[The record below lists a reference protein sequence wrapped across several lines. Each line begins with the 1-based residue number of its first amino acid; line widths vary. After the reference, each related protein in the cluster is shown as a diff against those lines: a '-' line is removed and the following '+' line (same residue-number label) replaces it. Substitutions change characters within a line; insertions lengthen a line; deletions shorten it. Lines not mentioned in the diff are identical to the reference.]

1 MNVRH
6 RLAGSALAIAAAFPL
21 LLAAPSAEAQTDRDH
36 REAAAAVAPLRIE
49 SFGVEPVRRVGA
61 GSELAFTL
69 RGTPHAT
76 VTLQIAG
83 AVRPLTLAEVRPGR
97 YEGSYTV
104 GRRDRIDAA
113 SRVTAQLRHDGRMAS
128 ATLDQSVVAGAPSPA
143 ASRAAIA
150 DFRIVA
156 PERVR
161 PGDELRFA
169 LTGTPGGRASVAV
182 QGVSERIALAET
194 HRGVY
199 EGDYTVRRGD
209 RLRGELV
216 ATGHL
221 RANGRE
227 SVQRYTRDA
236 NGSRDEERFR
246 NGREDERFRHGRD
259 VSAAPACRACGV
271 VEAVNVVETK
281 NDGNNVIGT
290 IAGGVLG
297 GVLGHQVGGGT
308 GKDVATVAG
317 ALGGAYAGNRVQDSM
332 DKSRQHQVVVR
343 LDDGSTQTFLYAADP
358 GVKAGDRVRV
368 ENEALVRM

>member
-1 MNVRH
+1 MNLRH
-6 RLAGSALAIAAAFPL
+6 RLAGTALAIAAAFPM
-21 LLAAPSAEAQTDRDH
+21 LLAAPDAQAQGYRDQ
-36 REAAAAVAPLRIE
+36 REAAVAAAPLRIDA
-49 SFGVEPVRRVGA
+49 FGVEPVRRVGA
-61 GSELAFTL
+61 GSEVAFTL
-69 RGTPHAT
+69 SGTPHAT

-83 AVRPLTLAEVRPGR
+83 AARPLTLAEVRPGR
-97 YEGSYTV
+97 YEGRYTV

-128 ATLDQSVVAGAPSPA
+128 ATLDQSVVAGAPSPV

-150 DFRIVA
+150 DFRILA

-161 PGDELRFA
+161 PGDELKFA
-169 LTGTPGGRASVAV
+169 LTGTPGGKASVAV

-194 HRGVY
+194 QRGLY

-216 ATGHL
+216 ATGYL

-236 NGSRDEERFR
+236 NGSRD
-246 NGREDERFRHGRD
+246 DERWRHGRD
-259 VSAAPACRACGV
+259 VGAASACRGCGV

-281 NDGNNVIGT
+281 NDGKNVIGT

-332 DKSRQHQVVVR
+332 DKSTQHQVVVR